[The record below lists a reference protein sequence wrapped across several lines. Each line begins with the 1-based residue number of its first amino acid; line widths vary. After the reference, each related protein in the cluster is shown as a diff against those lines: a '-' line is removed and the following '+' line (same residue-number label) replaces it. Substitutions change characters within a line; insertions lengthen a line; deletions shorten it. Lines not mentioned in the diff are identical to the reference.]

1 MTSEKKTGHY
11 AVFARLRMVG
21 RSDAQL
27 KANVK
32 TMEFQTYESLSIN
45 TLSLFEGSHSI
56 LMNIPF
62 K

>member
-1 MTSEKKTGHY
+1 M
-11 AVFARLRMVG
+11 MVG

-27 KANVK
+27 KASVK
-32 TMEFQTYESLSIN
+32 TMEFQRYESLSN
-45 TLSLFEGSHSI
+45 ELSIFESSHSI